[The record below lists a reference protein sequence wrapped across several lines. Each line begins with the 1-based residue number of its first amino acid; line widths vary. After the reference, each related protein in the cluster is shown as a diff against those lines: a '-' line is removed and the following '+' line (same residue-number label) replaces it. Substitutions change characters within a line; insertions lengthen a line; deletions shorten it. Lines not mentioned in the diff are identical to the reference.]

1 MTFPD
6 NPAVSEGARVVVV
19 DDHPLLAS
27 SLAAVLTQRGVCAE
41 AFVPQKLDILPS
53 TLANRSPAPALA
65 LLDID
70 LGDIGRSLPVIRPL
84 TERGIKVLMVSGSTD
99 APEVGACFEAGACGF
114 VGKTRPFDE
123 LLSTVQRVLRGED
136 VLTEHDRLEYLTA
149 LWEYRGRQTQRARY
163 FRELT
168 PREEEVLHLLCE
180 GHSVSAIAQ
189 SSYVAL
195 PTVRSQVRGILTKLG
210 VTTQLEAVAH
220 AYRSGWHIM
229 RSASDEA
236 C

>member
-1 MTFPD
+1 M
-6 NPAVSEGARVVVV
+6 SESARVVVV

-27 SLAAVLTQRGVCAE
+27 SIATMLSSRGVSAE
-41 AFVPQKLDILPS
+41 ACVPRALDELPAS
-53 TLANRSPAPALA
+53 LANRSPAPELA

-70 LGDIGRSLPVIRPL
+70 LGAVGRALPVIRPL
-84 TERGIKVLMVSGSTD
+84 TECGIRALMLSGSTD
-99 APEVGACFEAGACGF
+99 AAEVGACLEAGACGF
-114 VGKTRPFDE
+114 VAKTRPFDA
-123 LLSTVQRVLRGED
+123 LLSAIQQALREEE
-136 VLTEHDRLEYLTA
+136 VLTERERLDYLTA
-149 LWEYRGRQTQRARY
+149 LWEHRGRQSELVRQ

-180 GHSVSAIAQ
+180 GHTVPAIAQ

-195 PTVRSQVRGILTKLG
+195 PTVRSQVRGILTKLDA
-210 VTTQLEAVAH
+210 TTQLEAVAH

-229 RSASDEA
+229 RTADDEA